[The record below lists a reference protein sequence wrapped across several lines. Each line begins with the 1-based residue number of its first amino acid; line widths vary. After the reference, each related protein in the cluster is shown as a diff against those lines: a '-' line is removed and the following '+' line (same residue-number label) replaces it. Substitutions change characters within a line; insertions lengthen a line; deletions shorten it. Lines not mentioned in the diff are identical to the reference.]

1 MKKYMIAAAALLSVC
16 MLTGCGDKTESSS
29 LTAETTTTASDTTET
44 TADTTA
50 GTETTTSAAETTTSG
65 EGDTAGETTDSTTDS
80 TAETTAAAQE
90 TTAASAATEAQSTA
104 ASSDAKTET
113 QPVQQKCLFDE
124 IRLGG
129 DCTAYSTA
137 NKNYSLEKAPSC
149 LGEGEDRT
157 YTYSNMKI
165 ITYFE
170 NGKETIQEIDLTGP
184 GVKTRSGIEVGMKA
198 SDITAA
204 HGASSVENDYIYPT
218 TDGTIEYRMNGD
230 TIEEIWVYLMPVS
243 DPKIQN

>member
-1 MKKYMIAAAALLSVC
+1 MKKYMIAAAALLSIC

-29 LTAETTTTASDTTET
+29 LTAETTTSASDTTET

-65 EGDTAGETTDSTTDS
+65 EGDTAGETTDSA
-80 TAETTAAAQE
+80 AETTAAAQE
-90 TTAASAATEAQSTA
+90 TTTASAASEAQSTA
-104 ASSDAKTET
+104 ASSADTQAPASSAAKTET

-129 DCTAYSTA
+129 DCTAYITA
-137 NKNYSLEKAPSC
+137 NTSYSLEKAPSC

-165 ITYFE
+165 VTYFE
-170 NGKETIQEIDLTGP
+170 NGKETIHEIDLTGP

-204 HGASSVENDYIYPT
+204 HGASSFENDYIYPT

-230 TIEEIWVYLMPVS
+230 TIEEIWVYAG
-243 DPKIQN
+243 Q

>member
-1 MKKYMIAAAALLSVC
+1 MKKYMIAAAALLSIC

-29 LTAETTTTASDTTET
+29 LTAETTTAASDTTET

-65 EGDTAGETTDSTTDS
+65 EGDTAGETTDSA
-80 TAETTAAAQE
+80 AETTAAAQE

-104 ASSDAKTET
+104 ASSADTQAPASSAAKTET

-129 DCTAYSTA
+129 DCTAYVTA
-137 NKNYSLEKAPSC
+137 NKNYRLQ
-149 LGEGEDRT
+149 EGDNCIPVDGDGVGRI
-157 YTYSNMKI
+157 YTYSNLI
-165 ITYFE
+165 IQSIYQ
-170 NGKETIQEIDLTGP
+170 NGKDIVYDLTLTGP

-198 SDITAA
+198 SDIIAA
-204 HGASSVENDYIYPT
+204 HGASSFENDYIYPT

-230 TIEEIWVYLMPVS
+230 TIEEIWVYAG
-243 DPKIQN
+243 Q